1 MLTSGLA
8 KTGECLT
15 RHLAMGVI
23 DALYLV
29 TVMLT
34 AKSVASDV
42 VSGLRVVDASQAERG
57 DIPMLVCGVV
67 QAGVQQP

>member
-8 KTGECLT
+8 KTVECLT
-15 RHLAMGVI
+15 RRLAMDVI

-29 TVMLT
+29 TVMLM

-57 DIPMLVCGVV
+57 DKPMLVCGVV